1 MSQYEIF
8 FRIVRENKRYQITR
22 DPAAQAAV
30 VDGINALRAQGVE
43 VVLTPNGGTMARA

>member
-8 FRIVRENKRYQITR
+8 FRVIREHRRFQLTR

-30 VDGINALRAQGVE
+30 LEGIDTLRAQGVE
-43 VVLTPNGGTMARA
+43 VIITTNGAMMARA